1 MKTSKNMTIESE
13 SKRNFLVGALALG
26 LATSVSSAFAKSK
39 DDHHHHHHVSDDKAQ
54 LVDAAIDCVKNTIV
68 CRDHCIELL
77 KTGDTTL
84 TECLDISNDTIAMC
98 NTLTQLSSSNSDHLM
113 AFAKVSL
120 AVCQDCEKECRR
132 HKDKHQACKDCM
144 ESCSRCIDA
153 IEKYMA

>member
-1 MKTSKNMTIESE
+1 MKTSKNTAIASE
-13 SKRNFLVGALALG
+13 SKRNFLKGAFALG
-26 LATSVSSAFAKSK
+26 VATSIGSVFAKSK
-39 DDHHHHHHVSDDKAQ
+39 EGHHHHHVSGDKAQ

-68 CRDHCIELL
+68 CRDHCIELM

-84 TECLDISNDTIAMC
+84 SECLDISNDTIAMC

-113 AFAKVSL
+113 AFAKISL

-132 HKDKHQACKDCM
+132 HKDKHQACKNCM